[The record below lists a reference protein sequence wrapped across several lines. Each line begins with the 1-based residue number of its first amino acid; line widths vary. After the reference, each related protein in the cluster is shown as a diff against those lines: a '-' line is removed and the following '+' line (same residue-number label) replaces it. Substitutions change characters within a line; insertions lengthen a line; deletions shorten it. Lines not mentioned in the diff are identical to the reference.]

1 MEVFTMSEM
10 QVLGFIP
17 VSYCQKINI
26 GPTEHGIED
35 YAVFQ
40 WVAVNWEGTT
50 VTSRVSRSRIRY
62 NLNGEAYFISEGKR
76 WFFKDAVRNN

>member
-1 MEVFTMSEM
+1 MSEM

-17 VSYCQKINI
+17 VSFCQKINI

-40 WVAVNWEGTT
+40 WVAVNAEGQTL
-50 VTSRVSRSRIRY
+50 TSRVSRSRIRY
-62 NLNGEAYFISEGKR
+62 KQNGDAYFISEGKR
-76 WFFKDAVRNN
+76 WFFKDALRIN